1 MKIMRQ
7 EIESL
12 INGLIFLILVF
23 IIFSWIYRPYIIEY
37 NAEKDFL
44 QATHKNINDKNS
56 LFYVDLCKNIA
67 SIKEQVNC
75 VMLAT
80 SPIYHYTKDQERT
93 KIRTP
98 TQYAKLGG
106 NCKDS
111 AILYATIFKNL
122 NYTIKFEFPIPHHIT
137 TTIYKKIGDNIYK
150 YCNIEGNTA
159 TCYEVII

>member
-1 MKIMRQ
+1 MGHDT
-7 EIESL
+7 EVL
-12 INGLIFLILVF
+12 IQGIFFIAIILLLF
-23 IIFSWIYRPYIIEY
+23 TWIYYPYIKEY
-37 NAEKDFL
+37 NNERDFL
-44 QATHKNINDKNS
+44 QATQKNLQDKYS
-56 LFYVDLCKNIA
+56 LFYADLCKNET
-67 SIKEQVNC
+67 SVKEQVNC
-75 VMLAT
+75 VLIAT
-80 SPIYHYTKDQERT
+80 SPIYYYTKDQERT

-122 NYTIKFEFPIPHHIT
+122 NYTINFEFPIPHHIT
-137 TTIYKKIGDNIYK
+137 TTIYKKIDNNTYK